1 MPTPHLQTFSQL
13 NCRVSFLPVL
23 CCTVSRLL
31 IPVAWTICYQMVVPN
46 NLIWSVLVPLC
57 FITWQDGRVPGPG
70 QLEWWLIMVIGLYM
84 KCWGQVC
91 WLAALFMQWW

>member
-1 MPTPHLQTFSQL
+1 MCLHVL
-13 NCRVSFLPVL
+13 VL
-23 CCTVSRLL
+23 CCAVSRLL